1 METNTSSKP
10 SKFRLLI
17 LIVLVVLLIA
27 ASVLCA
33 MFLIR
38 RSHYNSGLRYLEA
51 GDYPQ
56 AQQEFLAA
64 GNYSDAADM
73 ALTAEC
79 MEHYRLG
86 EEAFGAGDY
95 TRAVQE
101 FTAAGSYSD
110 APERVTDSRKGEY
123 YVLGDEALTK
133 GDYPAAVDYYT
144 QADDFSDS
152 AQKIMY
158 CNALLL
164 MEQKDYD
171 SAYTAFETLN
181 GFLDSTNYMNQ
192 CRHYQ
197 GLAAMEREDYATA
210 YKLLS
215 DTGLPESRAPLAEAG
230 LLYGQQLLAAKS
242 FSEAEKYFRAYK
254 NYGGSKSVEDYIKL
268 CQAEQLLSQGKLV
281 KGIEAFDA
289 LSSDFQPEGFDL
301 AARLGELQAY
311 RPLLV
316 YEGNW
321 GSSSYDIRESHT
333 VGLSVYTRYY
343 EEGKLTDQYL
353 EVHLVLN
360 EDGTVDVQCSTMFYY
375 INFFGIGGK
384 QTLNFTIPGIRT
396 MPSSYKIDD
405 YTTFRCSGTK
415 LTIYYQDGTSISDV
429 AFTVGT

>member
-1 METNTSSKP
+1 METNTSSKR
-10 SKFRLLI
+10 SKFPLLI
-17 LIVLVVLLIA
+17 LIVLVVMLIA

-56 AQQEFLAA
+56 ARQEFLAA
-64 GNYSDAADM
+64 GNYSDAADL
-73 ALTAEC
+73 ALTAQC

-110 APERVTDSRKGEY
+110 APERVADSRKGEY
-123 YVLGDEALTK
+123 YVLGEEALAK

-144 QADDFSDS
+144 QADNFSD
-152 AQKIMY
+152 AARKKEY

-171 SAYTAFETLN
+171 SAYTAFDALQ
-181 GFLDSTNYMNQ
+181 GFLDSADYMIQ

-197 GLAAMEREDYATA
+197 GLAAMERKDYATA
-210 YKLLS
+210 CKLLS

-242 FSEAEKYFRAYK
+242 FSEAEKYFQTCK
-254 NYGGSKSVEDYIKL
+254 DYGGSKSAEDYIKL
-268 CQAEQLLSQGKLV
+268 CQAEQLLSQGNLV
-281 KGIEAFDA
+281 EGIEAFDA
-289 LSSDFQPEGFDL
+289 LSSDFQPKGFDL
-301 AARLGELQAY
+301 DARLRELQAY

-321 GSSSYDIRESHT
+321 GSSSYNIRNTYTE
-333 VGLSVYTRYY
+333 GGWVYTRYY
-343 EEGKLTDQYL
+343 EAGKLKDQYL
-353 EVHLVLN
+353 NVHLVLN

-375 INFFGIGGK
+375 IDFIGGK
-384 QTLNFTIPGIRT
+384 KTLNFTIPGIRT
-396 MPSSYKIDD
+396 MPYSYKIDD

-415 LTIYYQDGTSISDV
+415 LTVYYQDGSSISDV
-429 AFTVGT
+429 SFTVGT

>member
-1 METNTSSKP
+1 METNTSSKR
-10 SKFRLLI
+10 SKFPLLI

-38 RSHYNSGLRYLEA
+38 RSHYNNGLRYLEA

-110 APERVTDSRKGEY
+110 APERVAESRKGEY
-123 YVLGDEALTK
+123 YVLGEEALTK
-133 GDYPAAVDYYT
+133 GDYSAAVDDYT
-144 QADDFSDS
+144 QADDFSDA
-152 AQKIMY
+152 AQKKMY

-230 LLYGQQLLAAKS
+230 LLYGQQLLAARS
-242 FSEAEKYFRAYK
+242 FSEAEKCFQTCK
-254 NYGGSKSVEDYIKL
+254 DYGGSKSAEDYIKL
-268 CQAEQLLSQGKLV
+268 CQAEQLLSQGNLV
-281 KGIEAFDA
+281 EGIEAFDA
-289 LSSDFQPEGFDL
+289 LSPDFQPEEFDL
-301 AARLGELQAY
+301 AARLGELKAY

-321 GSSSYDIRESHT
+321 GSSSYNIRET
-333 VGLSVYTRYY
+333 YTEGGWVYTRYY
-343 EEGKLTDQYL
+343 EAGKLTDQYL
-353 EVHLVLN
+353 KVHLVLN

-375 INFFGIGGK
+375 ISFLGGTK
-384 QTLNFTIPGIRT
+384 ALNFTIPGIRT
-396 MPSSYKIDD
+396 MPYSYKIDD

-415 LTIYYQDGTSISDV
+415 LTIYYQRGSSISDV